1 MKHSQ
6 NMHYLQMIILMIPAG
21 LLSTMNVWANS
32 IDDIYFSFNDLYMV
46 GLMSSWMILFMSILD
61 GNITIGLISAMVASL
76 FIYMIR
82 NQSFINQT
90 QFLRGMIPHHSMA
103 VLMANRMK
111 NNPNTISNLLQN
123 IIQSQEAEIQYMK
136 EILNKRN

>member
-1 MKHSQ
+1 
-6 NMHYLQMIILMIPAG
+6 MIPAG